1 VKPAVLGAFGLF
13 FLYAVWAV
21 ALSGLL
27 ASTRVLGA
35 FAPDLG
41 LVLLFAWAARLRGS
55 RAPVAALLVALA
67 RASFSADP
75 PLAVAA
81 AELTALGLFLAL
93 GAGLE
98 VDRALLRAFLCGV
111 GAWLS
116 SLLLVT
122 ARTLALGGDSA
133 ALAGVPLFSGALAT
147 ALACLLL
154 APLAA
159 RLAGLAPLAKVRA

>member
-1 VKPAVLGAFGLF
+1 MKPGVALAWGLF

-21 ALSGLL
+21 ALSGLC
-27 ASTRVLGA
+27 SSRHVLGA
-35 FAPDLG
+35 WVPDLG

-55 RAPVAALLVALA
+55 RAPLAALLVALA
-67 RASFSADP
+67 RASFSGDP

-81 AELTALGLFLAL
+81 AMLSAVGLFLAL

-116 SLLLVT
+116 SLLLVA
-122 ARTLALGGDSA
+122 ARTLALAGDPVYLSGQ
-133 ALAGVPLFSGALAT
+133 ALWPGALAT

-159 RLAGLAPLAKVRA
+159 RLAGLAPLAKVRP

>member
-1 VKPAVLGAFGLF
+1 MKPAVALAFGLF

-27 ASTRVLGA
+27 ASTHGLGG
-35 FAPDLG
+35 FVPDLG

-55 RAPVAALLVALA
+55 RAPLAALLLALA

-81 AELTALGLFLAL
+81 AELTAVGLFLAL

-98 VDRALLRAFLCGV
+98 VDRAFLRAFLCGV

-116 SLLLVT
+116 SLLLVS
-122 ARTLALGGDSA
+122 ARSL
-133 ALAGVPLFSGALAT
+133 ALAGDTLPLSGQALLPGALAT
-147 ALACLLL
+147 GLACLVL
-154 APLAA
+154 APLAT
-159 RLAGLAPLAKVRA
+159 RLAGLAPLAKVRP

>member
-1 VKPAVLGAFGLF
+1 MKPAVLGAFALF

-21 ALSGLL
+21 ALSGLC
-27 ASTRVLGA
+27 ASTFGA

-75 PLAVAA
+75 PLTVAA
-81 AELTALGLFLAL
+81 AELSALGLFLAL

-111 GAWLS
+111 GAWVS

-122 ARTLALGGDSA
+122 ARTLALGGDPA
-133 ALAGVPLFSGALAT
+133 TLAGVPLVSGAVAT
-147 ALACLLL
+147 AVACLFL

-159 RLAGLAPLAKVRA
+159 RLAGLAPLAKVRP

>member
-1 VKPAVLGAFGLF
+1 MKPAVALAWVLF
-13 FLYAVWAV
+13 FLYAAWATAV
-21 ALSGLL
+21 SGLL
-27 ASTRVLGA
+27 ASAAGA
-35 FAPDLG
+35 FVPDLG

-55 RAPVAALLVALA
+55 RAPLAALCVALA

-75 PLAVAA
+75 PLAIAA

-93 GAGLE
+93 GTGLE
-98 VDRALLRAFLCGV
+98 VDRALLRAFLCGLA
-111 GAWLS
+111 AWLS

-122 ARTLALGGDSA
+122 ARTLALAGEPIHLA
-133 ALAGVPLFSGALAT
+133 ERALWPSALAT

-159 RLAGLAPLAKVRA
+159 RLAGLAPLAKVRT